1 MCLLFHQFP
10 VPVGYAKNV
19 ESLQTL
25 KCSYYENGNVFECNY
40 HEEGNLMWKRSPG
53 RDLFISHVSYLFN
66 LYFMTN

>member
-1 MCLLFHQFP
+1 MREIIVFFLQFGITMCLLFHQFP

-40 HEEGNLMWKRSPG
+40 HEEGNLMWKPTQDRKS
-53 RDLFISHVSYLFN
+53 VV
-66 LYFMTN
+66 